1 MRYDVIVIGA
11 GISGLTAAS
20 LLAKKG
26 LRVAVFDKSYN
37 PGGSCGTFK
46 RKGMTFDQGSSM
58 LYGFGEKGFN
68 PHRFVFNCLEEPIS
82 VVQHDALYCVNYDGK
97 RIIFWSDVDL
107 FAEELGKVF
116 PGEKSN
122 IIRFYRDMLK
132 MYQHIMVEN
141 PVFSTPDQTDPQK
154 ALQQLIKHPLSY
166 AKFLSYLNKSTKDL
180 LKGYFHGAEILKF
193 FDKLTS
199 TYCYTTVE
207 ETPAVL
213 SAVMFV
219 DNHVGGSYY
228 PAGSSA
234 FLPGKLEKVI
244 EAYDGEMF
252 MESEVVKILFE
263 GGRPSGIELK
273 GGEQYF
279 ADNIIYSGTI
289 WNLYGKLIDDIHL
302 AKGRAEWAKSFI
314 PTYPSV
320 VLYAYV
326 DRGVIPLGTLPV
338 EMLVGNPDMIDES
351 EVTVYVPSLDDNT
364 LCGDDGHVIMAIGPS
379 WTNWEIEDP
388 IKYLEEKENEKVRLN
403 KILEKRFPGF
413 TKAVRFSEVATPKTI
428 ERYTN
433 KNKGAVAGPKQM
445 IGQHMFRR
453 LHTKSEW
460 NTLFCCG
467 ESTVM
472 GTGTPAVTV
481 SGLSA
486 ANAVLAKR
494 GLPAYAYRKGMK
506 NYVNI
511 VENPFSFERLYQDYN
526 AEEQQLMRKASVCQF
541 CEHPACMNSIDL
553 DVRGIMRRISVGNFA
568 GAGKLAWKYALTV
581 KNIVQEMKDSE
592 KRCVMNEQAGK
603 PVEIA
608 MTVYDLCRYVDNPR
622 SV

>member
-1 MRYDVIVIGA
+1 M
-11 GISGLTAAS
+11 
-20 LLAKKG
+20 
-26 LRVAVFDKSYN
+26 
-37 PGGSCGTFK
+37 
-46 RKGMTFDQGSSM
+46 
-58 LYGFGEKGFN
+58 
-68 PHRFVFNCLEEPIS
+68 
-82 VVQHDALYCVNYDGK
+82 
-97 RIIFWSDVDL
+97 
-107 FAEELGKVF
+107 FAEELAKVF
-116 PGEKSN
+116 PDEKSN

-132 MYQHIMVEN
+132 LYQHIMVEN
-141 PVFSTPDQTDPQK
+141 PVFSTPDQTDPKK
-154 ALQQLIKHPLSY
+154 ALKQLLKHPLSY
-166 AKFLSYLNKSTKDL
+166 AKFLSYLNKSTKNL

-234 FLPGKLEKVI
+234 FLPGKLEKVV

-273 GGEQYF
+273 GGEQCF

-302 AKGRAEWAKSFI
+302 AKGRAEWAKGFI

-326 DRGVIPLGTLPV
+326 DRGVIPPGTLPV

-351 EVTVYVPSLDDNT
+351 EVTVYVPSIDDNT
-364 LCGDDGHVIMAIGPS
+364 LCADDGHVVMAIGPS
-379 WTNWEIEDP
+379 WSNWEIEDP
-388 IKYLEEKENEKVRLN
+388 TKYLEEKENEKARLN

-445 IGQHMFRR
+445 IGQHMLRR
-453 LHTKSEW
+453 MHTKSEW

-486 ANAVLAKR
+486 ANAVLAKL
-494 GLPAYAYRKGMK
+494 GLPAYEYRKDMK
-506 NYVNI
+506 NYVSI
-511 VENPFSFERLYQDYN
+511 VEKPFSFERLYQDYTD
-526 AEEQQLMRKASVCQF
+526 EEQQLMRKASVCQF
-541 CEHPACMNSIDL
+541 CERPACMNSFGL
-553 DVRGIMRRISVGNFA
+553 DVRGIMRRISVGNFT
-568 GAGKLAWKYALTV
+568 GAGKLAWKYAQTAKDLV
-581 KNIVQEMKDSE
+581 RELKDSE

-608 MTVYDLCRYVDNPR
+608 MTVYDLCRCVDNPR
-622 SV
+622 TV